1 MIKKHISSIKNI
13 IKNNLIKNNKL
24 FKYKS
29 IIDRLNKYI
38 QNGGN
43 KKIYKIEYK
52 DEEYTFE
59 LLDDIDP
66 TSKIYV
72 LQSKN
77 SDTDCVMLS
86 IDTEN
91 KLASINNITTFPDL
105 KCSDTLITNIGSHL
119 MIIVIKLIKKYK
131 DEFDVNKILL
141 TDHSFL
147 YCENIKANI
156 ILSDLYI
163 LKTGNTFYGKF
174 GFLPYDENKN
184 YKKLYI
190 SQYNKNKEILH
201 NLLVKDSYL
210 LYYLNKYQSKYT
222 NIDISDL
229 INLTNDHINDKLT
242 DYITR
247 ISSRVIFAEICM
259 VLNYIIP
266 KLIIKNKLTSFHNKI
281 FYLKV

>member
-1 MIKKHISSIKNI
+1 MIKKHIATIKNI

-29 IIDRLNKYI
+29 IINRLNNYI

-52 DEEYTFE
+52 EEEYTFE

-119 MIIVIKLIKKYK
+119 MVIVIKLIKKYK
-131 DEFDVNKILL
+131 DEFGVNKILL

-281 FYLKV
+281 FYLEV